1 MGSNAEN
8 NGGKTNYYN
17 LPRANR
23 EELRKILEGLTEVP
37 VYNFEKYIEE
47 AIDKIYE
54 LFPDTLND
62 LIEHKDMKP
71 WQHEVFKAC
80 YALEDRA
87 KKGEFASEEREINKI
102 IYYAKRGLNLLTN
115 KS

>member
-1 MGSNAEN
+1 MLNDLN
-8 NGGKTNYYN
+8 NGGKTNYYDT
-17 LPRANR
+17 PRADKETLRKLLENLIDVPLYSIDETIEKTI
-23 EELRKILEGLTEVP
+23 EELYT
-37 VYNFEKYIEE
+37 
-47 AIDKIYE
+47 
-54 LFPDTLND
+54 LFPQTLND
-62 LIEHKDMKP
+62 VIEYKDMKP

-102 IYYAKRGLNLLTN
+102 IYYAKRGLRLTN